1 MCALPPPPEQPADFE
16 ERLRRLAAQYRIPKV
31 RALRMPAS
39 QPPDHIA
46 LVAVPRICLI
56 LQLAESA
63 LMPLGRWVAILPTK
77 QAQAQEG
84 LPTLPHLSFCCCL
97 T

>member
-1 MCALPPPPEQPADFE
+1 MCALPPPLEQPADFE

-39 QPPDHIA
+39 QPPDCVA
-46 LVAVPRICLI
+46 LVAVPRICFV
-56 LQLAESA
+56 LQLAESV

-77 QAQAQEG
+77 QAQAQRACQ
-84 LPTLPHLSFCCCL
+84 LYPS
-97 T
+97 